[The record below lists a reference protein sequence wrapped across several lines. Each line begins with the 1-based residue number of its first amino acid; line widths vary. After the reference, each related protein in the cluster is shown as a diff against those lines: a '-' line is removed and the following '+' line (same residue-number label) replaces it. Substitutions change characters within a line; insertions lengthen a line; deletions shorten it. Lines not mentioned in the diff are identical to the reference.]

1 MMGTDLALSRAV
13 TGTWPRPG
21 DQGPSLHQTE
31 DPSQP
36 QTAGAEMGRM
46 VLPPLLSSLQ
56 LSPGDWHSTLKP
68 QLPMLHKPG
77 EICPD
82 YELSVHAELLTVHVY
97 FPPGSPTCTGIGT
110 QPEIKYSKK
119 VAARIPSGSPK
130 KFCVKN
136 VNSVSVCVEGGCI
149 ELALK
154 TISQSSRGG
163 ERKGGIVG
171 GWSELT
177 QIFVTKRM

>member
-1 MMGTDLALSRAV
+1 MN
-13 TGTWPRPG
+13 
-21 DQGPSLHQTE
+21 
-31 DPSQP
+31 
-36 QTAGAEMGRM
+36 
-46 VLPPLLSSLQ
+46 
-56 LSPGDWHSTLKP
+56 
-68 QLPMLHKPG
+68 
-77 EICPD
+77 
-82 YELSVHAELLTVHVY
+82 LSVHAERELLTVHVY
-97 FPPGSPTCTGIGT
+97 FPPGPPTCTGIGT

-177 QIFVTKRM
+177 QIFVTKRI